1 LFEDPKIVVG
11 GPPGGRAAP
20 GQCRRKRR
28 TTVSR
33 HGTDNTAVRM
43 ELPSFDDCPLPMLVA
58 SGWPKGAMI
67 LKEDVELSS
76 AKVHPHDLAPGTAL
90 TVLDVLPL
98 GQGEMKRAKVTVD
111 SGPAKGKE
119 GWMTMVSKN
128 GKMFFYPRR
137 GVEAYASEL
146 PEEALAA
153 ARAAFSIFDVDGS
166 GSLSVEELREV
177 LTRPGT
183 DGSAGLSDEEV
194 AAIIATF
201 DVNSREPLRT
211 ESRLYSPPC
220 APTAR

>member
-1 LFEDPKIVVG
+1 
-11 GPPGGRAAP
+11 
-20 GQCRRKRR
+20 
-28 TTVSR
+28 
-33 HGTDNTAVRM
+33 
-43 ELPSFDDCPLPMLVA
+43 
-58 SGWPKGAMI
+58 
-67 LKEDVELSS
+67 
-76 AKVHPHDLAPGTAL
+76 
-90 TVLDVLPL
+90 
-98 GQGEMKRAKVTVD
+98 
-111 SGPAKGKE
+111 
-119 GWMTMVSKN
+119 MTMVSKN
-128 GKMFFYPRR
+128 GKWFFEFPRR

-153 ARAAFSIFDVDGS
+153 ARSAFSIFDVDGS

-220 APTAR
+220 APAAR

>member
-1 LFEDPKIVVG
+1 
-11 GPPGGRAAP
+11 
-20 GQCRRKRR
+20 
-28 TTVSR
+28 
-33 HGTDNTAVRM
+33 
-43 ELPSFDDCPLPMLVA
+43 
-58 SGWPKGAMI
+58 
-67 LKEDVELSS
+67 
-76 AKVHPHDLAPGTAL
+76 
-90 TVLDVLPL
+90 
-98 GQGEMKRAKVTVD
+98 
-111 SGPAKGKE
+111 
-119 GWMTMVSKN
+119 MVSKN

-194 AAIIATF
+194 VSIIGTF